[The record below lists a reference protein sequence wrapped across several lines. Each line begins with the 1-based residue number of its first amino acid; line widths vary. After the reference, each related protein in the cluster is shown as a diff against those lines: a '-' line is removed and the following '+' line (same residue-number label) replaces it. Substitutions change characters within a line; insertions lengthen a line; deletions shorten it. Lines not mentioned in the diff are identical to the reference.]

1 MSNKTVFAKLG
12 TMVQEDILSQRQ
24 DPYTEDEV
32 MKILGGFGKADKA
45 FASVTEQSH
54 MDTNQCIVYVTNFLN
69 GVTGKDVSVNQA
81 VFFGHEIAKTPI
93 AQGVTM
99 QELIA
104 IVANKQDNLSMNTP
118 MQEVV
123 ASIVASMTNLD
134 IESEAA

>member
-1 MSNKTVFAKLG
+1 MSNKTVFAKIG

-32 MKILGGFGKADKA
+32 MKMLGGFGKADKA
-45 FASVTEQSH
+45 FASVTEQSY

-69 GVTGKDVSVNQA
+69 GVTGKDVSANQA

-104 IVANKQDNLSMNTP
+104 IVANKQDSLSINTP